1 MNIKE
6 QIGKRLKELRNKRNL
21 TQSKFSE
28 MINIEQNT
36 LSCIE
41 NGKNFFTAETLEN
54 IIKIL
59 EIEPQDI
66 LTFDH
71 HRSFE
76 ELLVD
81 INILIKKNPDKIQEI
96 YRVIKAIV
104 D

>member
-1 MNIKE
+1 MNLKK
-6 QIGKRLKELRNKRNL
+6 QIGRRLKELRNKRNM
-21 TQSKFSE
+21 TQEKFAE

-41 NGKNFFTAETLEN
+41 NGKNFFSAETLEN
-54 IIKIL
+54 IIKVL
-59 EIEPQDI
+59 GIEPQDV

-76 ELLVD
+76 ELLSD
-81 INILIKKNPDKIQEI
+81 INILIKQNPDKIQEF
-96 YRVIKAIV
+96 YRVIKAIA

>member
-1 MNIKE
+1 MSIKE
-6 QIGKRLKELRNKRNL
+6 KIGKRLKELRNKRHL
-21 TQSKFSE
+21 TQEKFSE

-54 IIKIL
+54 MIKVL
-59 EIEPQDI
+59 EIEPQEL

-71 HRSFE
+71 HRSFS
-76 ELLVD
+76 ELLTD
-81 INILIKKNPDKIQEI
+81 INILIKKNPDKIEEI
-96 YRVIKAIV
+96 YRVIKAIT